1 MHFEFIFLRGVKGG
15 MVSFFFYLHLS
26 VQCSQHHLF
35 KRLSLSHC
43 INLSC
48 LSSFWECVKKI
59 FFLFEK
65 PTKSLIVIVSK
76 SLIKQPTDRYSS
88 VPSLTKC
95 RFLHN
100 YQCTKNNV
108 DRIWPHPSTNQKGQV
123 KSQHCPSETV
133 CSVSLYKSLYHRP
146 MIRFTDSLV
155 ILDTKY
161 ICCEQWFQKKEL
173 KYLEPKGDRNC

>member
-1 MHFEFIFLRGVKGG
+1 MCIV
-15 MVSFFFYLHLS
+15 
-26 VQCSQHHLF
+26 
-35 KRLSLSHC
+35 RLSLLSTSQSAGSSHKYL
-43 INLSC
+43 ISMDTGVIGQL
-48 LSSFWECVKKI
+48 LKTILPLLVSFPFSRMCKKI

-161 ICCEQWFQKKEL
+161 ICCEQ
-173 KYLEPKGDRNC
+173 